1 MITDDQVLVDD
12 DLYIL
17 DRIQEFLRH
26 PEVAVSPASKNL
38 QNIIE
43 RKVRLFSSCI
53 CSLVADTNHSPF
65 RNKVL

>member
-1 MITDDQVLVDD
+1 MIMDDQVLVDD

-26 PEVAVSPASKNL
+26 PDVAISPASKNL

-43 RKVRLFSSCI
+43 RKVCI
-53 CSLVADTNHSPF
+53 IVSALYTLLTFFCRDREASTL
-65 RNKVL
+65 R